1 MLEYPHVFPTKSD
14 FSKLCNMTDTHEPVP
29 VKQVITG
36 TWREIVA
43 KWLFDQSVPTVLLF
57 ANFTA
62 VVWGIPR
69 YVIPAIQAGY
79 RENAESLK
87 RTEELRAEAIR
98 LQFQLIFE
106 SHDRDRKAFERAMDA
121 LEQRM

>member
-1 MLEYPHVFPTKSD
+1 MFPTTSVFD
-14 FSKLCNMTDTHEPVP
+14 ITSMTDTQHPVP

-57 ANFTA
+57 ANFIA

-69 YVIPAIQAGY
+69 FVIPAIQLGY
-79 RENAESLK
+79 SQNAETL
-87 RTEELRAEAIR
+87 RETERIRIEAAER
-98 LQFQLIFE
+98 QFQLMIQLHE
-106 SHDRDRKAFERAMDA
+106 RDRQSFERAVDL